1 TAQTLLAASLAHC
14 TKVHTQVNNTHQPLR
29 QHRHHCTCAHLSNE
43 SFPILNYLHLIE
55 GRTMCKV
62 RTSVLSRVLNP
73 INVNELNLRTVSEGR
88 QVADFN
94 ILNTHKQLSIQIQ
107 IFV

>member
-1 TAQTLLAASLAHC
+1 
-14 TKVHTQVNNTHQPLR
+14 
-29 QHRHHCTCAHLSNE
+29 
-43 SFPILNYLHLIE
+43 
-55 GRTMCKV
+55 MCKV
-62 RTSVLSRVLNP
+62 RTSVLSRALNP